1 MDSDH
6 LQDLIAFIH
15 VQCTLCTFR
24 DDYEHSSDE
33 FSKSLQIGGGHF
45 QSKCFHCRFFLA
57 FLIILIGLLTII

>member
-33 FSKSLQIGGGHF
+33 FSKSLQIGLQNVF
-45 QSKCFHCRFFLA
+45 IADFFGVLN
-57 FLIILIGLLTII
+57 GLLHHN

>member
-15 VQCTLCTFR
+15 VQCTLCTSR

-45 QSKCFHCRFFLA
+45 QSKCRFFWRS
-57 FLIILIGLLTII
+57 